1 MKTPSSLY
9 SLWLGKIKVWNKVS
23 LISGNLAYHSCNT
36 KVSALSQKSKKRES
50 APMPSASAGLLRF
63 FEEET
68 KGIKVRPELVV
79 ALAAALIMAV
89 ILAKIFLPI

>member
-1 MKTPSSLY
+1 METLLIISC
-9 SLWLGKIKVWNKVS
+9 KIKV
-23 LISGNLAYHSCNT
+23 G
-36 KVSALSQKSKKRES
+36 ALSRKSKKRES

-79 ALAAALIMAV
+79 ALAATLILAV
-89 ILAKIFLPI
+89 ILAKIFLGPI

>member
-1 MKTPSSLY
+1 MHN
-9 SLWLGKIKVWNKVS
+9 KIKVWNNVS
-23 LISGNLAYHSCNT
+23 LINGTSLIILYALRWG
-36 KVSALSQKSKKRES
+36 ALSRKSKKRDT

-79 ALAAALIMAV
+79 ALAAGLIMAV
-89 ILAKIFLPI
+89 ILARIFLGPI

>member
-1 MKTPSSLY
+1 MSR
-9 SLWLGKIKVWNKVS
+9 
-23 LISGNLAYHSCNT
+23 
-36 KVSALSQKSKKRES
+36 KSKKRET

-79 ALAAALIMAV
+79 ALAATLIMAV
-89 ILAKIFLPI
+89 ILAKTFLPI